1 MRLVNFKRAW
11 AFGIVI
17 TTSTVCLGQTQTSQP
32 KPGLTQAFLLTDT
45 SALVDRNVKTE
56 AVEYLGRKCVRVLGD
71 PNKDGFALLKG
82 VDFQDGTIEAEIA
95 LKVTTPPGVH
105 MPGFVGIAFRAMP
118 DATKPDTSK
127 YELFYLRPGN
137 SHAPDQSMRNHS
149 VQYVSEPDHDWYTL
163 RRNWPWM
170 YESHAEL
177 AFEKWTKVRIEVAG
191 REAKLFVN
199 GDAGPALVVDGL
211 KGESLH
217 GGVALWGYAGE
228 EAYFSNVKITP
239 AAPVDV
245 KNGSD
250 IAGEWAA
257 TLTTD
262 FGKFDG
268 TMKLSRGGDKVS
280 GEWTGVFGQNLPV
293 TGTWRDGYVELEFP
307 GNWTAENPGG
317 NPGPITVTIAGWV
330 DGNSAKGQSRVINR
344 ADGAWSAEK
353 K

>member
-1 MRLVNFKRAW
+1 VLAASVA
-11 AFGIVI
+11 
-17 TTSTVCLGQTQTSQP
+17 GQAQTFP
-32 KPGLTQAFLLTDT
+32 LTDA
-45 SALVDRNVKTE
+45 SAIVDQNVKTE
-56 AVEYLGRKCVRVLGD
+56 ATEYLGRKCVRVIGD

-82 VDFQDGTIEAEIA
+82 VDFQDGVIEAEIA

-105 MPGFVGIAFRAMP
+105 MPGFVGIAFRAKA
-118 DATKPDTSK
+118 DASK

-137 SHAPDQSMRNHS
+137 SHSPDQGMRNHS
-149 VQYVSEPDHDWYTL
+149 VQYTSEPEHGWYTL
-163 RRNWPWM
+163 RRNWPWV

-211 KGESLH
+211 KGESLR

-250 IAGEWAA
+250 IAGEWKTA
-257 TLTTD
+257 LTTD
-262 FGKFDG
+262 YGRYEG
-268 TMKLSRGGDKVS
+268 TMKLSRDGGKVS
-280 GEWTGVFGQNLPV
+280 GTWAGAFGQSLPV
-293 TGTWRDGYVELEFP
+293 TGTWRDGYVELEFD
-307 GNWTAENPGG
+307 GTWTAMGPGDAA
-317 NPGPITVTIAGWV
+317 GPVKITLAGWV
-330 DGNSAKGQSRVINR
+330 DGNSAKGRSRVINR
-344 ADGAWSAEK
+344 ADGMWSAEK

>member
-1 MRLVNFKRAW
+1 M
-11 AFGIVI
+11 G
-17 TTSTVCLGQTQTSQP
+17 SLGQD
-32 KPGLTQAFLLTDT
+32 LRCALLSGAVLATGVSSWAQGAVQSFPLKDAG
-45 SALVDRNVKTE
+45 ALVEQNVKTE
-56 AVEYLGRKCVRVLGD
+56 AVEYLGRKCVRVTGLPD
-71 PNKDGFALLKG
+71 KDGFALLKG
-82 VDFQDGTIEAEIA
+82 VDFQDGVIEADIA

-105 MPGFVGIAFRAMP
+105 MPGFVGIAFRGKP
-118 DATKPDTSK
+118 DASK

-137 SHAPDQSMRNHS
+137 SHSPDQLMRNHS
-149 VQYVSEPDHDWYTL
+149 VQYTSEPEHGWYTL
-163 RRNWPWM
+163 RRNWPGV
-170 YESHAEL
+170 YEAHAEL

-191 REAKLFVN
+191 RGAKLFVN
-199 GDAGPALVVDGL
+199 GDASPALVVDGL

-239 AAPVDV
+239 AASVDV

-250 IAGEWAA
+250 IAGEWKT

-268 TMKLSRGGDKVS
+268 TMKLSRDGGKVS
-280 GEWTGVFGQNLPV
+280 GEWTGAFGQNLPV

-307 GNWTAENPGG
+307 GNWTADNPGG
-317 NPGPITVTIAGWV
+317 HPGPVTVTMAGWV
-330 DGNSAKGQSRVINR
+330 DGSSARGRARVINR
-344 ADGAWSAEK
+344 ADGMWSAEK